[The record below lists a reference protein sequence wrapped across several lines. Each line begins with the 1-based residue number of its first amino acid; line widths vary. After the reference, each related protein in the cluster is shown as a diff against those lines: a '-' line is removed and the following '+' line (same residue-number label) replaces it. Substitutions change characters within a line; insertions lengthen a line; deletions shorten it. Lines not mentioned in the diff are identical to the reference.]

1 MAKLITEEEFEIAV
15 AYLRVLILTSAG
27 KKRRELKPRC
37 LGVISRKPADWEIE
51 SELVWDPPRLTINK
65 TANFIWD
72 TGARKSAVYNID
84 ELSSPASDNRGCDAK
99 GSPGP
104 HGWFVYFR
112 VGEGELGEVLV
123 ALHKEYGGYETE
135 SANKALDA
143 SDEMKCRRVV
153 ARVLRERGIEVSPG
167 HLEEVEEIVPSE
179 YDTITEE
186 EFETAAQFLRVRRKM
201 VEMCNS
207 GEAWFPYIPFFRGWG
222 DDTVPRQTVRW
233 DGTTLTLYDNRG
245 DIASY
250 DTRQMFPV
258 GGSWHPKEDEVELFS
273 GNGRIKPN
281 ACFGVGTFGR
291 VLNLL
296 SEYGVKIMSED
307 GIAEARIAVR
317 NIIALHGI
325 QVRHGKSPK
334 TRDPRGLPGINF
346 PRVKAHVESTRYK
359 EPAPKTET
367 KLEWGDYTALIE
379 AIERADPKRK
389 RKKPTPP
396 PKPKKV
402 REPKPTKV
410 REPKPKKV
418 REPKPKRRIPWDLVL
433 MLAELLLAGVTCYIV
448 STQGPDSP
456 WPFLS
461 GFVCIFVAL
470 FGLAESTKH
479 DDQDE

>member
-1 MAKLITEEEFEIAV
+1 MDKLITAEEFETAV

-27 KKRRELKPRC
+27 KKRQELKPRC
-37 LGVISRKPADWEIE
+37 LGVVSRKPADWEIE

-72 TGARKSAVYNID
+72 PAALKSAVYNID
-84 ELSSPASDNRGCDAK
+84 ELSSPSSGTRGCDAK

-123 ALHKEYGGYETE
+123 ALHKEYGGYENE

-143 SDEMKCRRVV
+143 SDEVKCRRVV
-153 ARVLRERGIEVSPG
+153 ARVLRERGIAVSLG
-167 HLEEVEEIVPSE
+167 HLEGVEEIEPSE

-186 EFETAAQFLRVRRKM
+186 EFETAAQFLRVRSKM

-207 GEAWFPYIPFFRGWG
+207 GEAWFPYIPFFRGWS

-258 GGSWHPKEDEVELFS
+258 GGSWHPKENEVELFS
-273 GNGRIKPN
+273 GNGRIKTN

-307 GIAEARIAVR
+307 GIAEARTAVR
-317 NIIALHGI
+317 NIIALLGI

-334 TRDPRGLPGINF
+334 TRDPRRLPGINS

-396 PKPKKV
+396 PMPEKS
-402 REPKPTKV
+402 EP
-410 REPKPKKV
+410 ES
-418 REPKPKRRIPWDLVL
+418 RRHNLWGWALV
-433 MLAELLLAGVTCYIV
+433 AFELLAIVWICYIYATKGPYSPELGATCAV
-448 STQGPDSP
+448 AALTSTVGIAV
-456 WPFLS
+456 LR
-461 GFVCIFVAL
+461 
-470 FGLAESTKH
+470 ST

>member
-37 LGVISRKPADWEIE
+37 PGVISRKPADWEIE

-84 ELSSPASDNRGCDAK
+84 ELSSPTSDNRGCDAK

-112 VGEGELGEVLV
+112 VGEGNLGEVLV

-153 ARVLRERGIEVSPG
+153 VRVLRERGIEVSPG

-207 GEAWFPYIPFFRGWG
+207 GGAWFPYIPFFRGWG

-307 GIAEARIAVR
+307 GIAEARTAVR
-317 NIIALHGI
+317 NLIALHGI

-346 PRVKAHVESTRYK
+346 PRVK
-359 EPAPKTET
+359 EPEPKTET

-389 RKKPTPP
+389 RKKPTPHL
-396 PKPKKV
+396 KPKKV

-410 REPKPKKV
+410 REPKPK
-418 REPKPKRRIPWDLVL
+418 RRIPWDWGLV
-433 MLAELLLAGVTCYIV
+433 MVELIILGGIAYIW
-448 STQGPDSP
+448 STQGRDHPALVPLSLIGALGAIVGLYVLAALEGEDS
-456 WPFLS
+456 
-461 GFVCIFVAL
+461 
-470 FGLAESTKH
+470 
-479 DDQDE
+479 DE

>member
-1 MAKLITEEEFEIAV
+1 MPPHRGGAPAEWERPAK
-15 AYLRVLILTSAG
+15 
-27 KKRRELKPRC
+27 
-37 LGVISRKPADWEIE
+37 
-51 SELVWDPPRLTINK
+51 LVWDPPLLVIED

-72 TGARKSAVYNID
+72 PAALSTAVYNID
-84 ELSSPASDNRGCDAK
+84 ELSSSPASGTRGCDAK

-104 HGWFVYFR
+104 HGWFVYFH

-123 ALHKEYGGYETE
+123 ALHKEYGGYENE

-143 SDEMKCRRVV
+143 SDEVKCRRVV
-153 ARVLRERGIEVSPG
+153 ARVLRERGIAVSLG
-167 HLEEVEEIVPSE
+167 HLEGVEEIEPSE

-207 GEAWFPYIPFFRGWG
+207 GEAWFPYIPFFRGWS

-233 DGTTLTLYDNRG
+233 DGTTLTLYDKRG
-245 DIASY
+245 DIASFN
-250 DTRQMFPV
+250 TRQMFPV
-258 GGSWHPKEDEVELFS
+258 GGSWRPKDDEVELFS

-291 VLNLL
+291 VLNLI
-296 SEYGVKIMSED
+296 SDYGVKIVSED
-307 GIAEARIAVR
+307 GIAEARTAVR

-334 TRDPRGLPGINF
+334 TRGPRGLPGINF
-346 PRVKAHVESTRYK
+346 HQVKAHVESTRYK
-359 EPAPKTET
+359 EPEPKPRTT
-367 KLEWGDYTALIE
+367 LEWGDYSALIE

-402 REPKPTKV
+402 REP
-410 REPKPKKV
+410 ES
-418 REPKPKRRIPWDLVL
+418 KRHNLWGWTLI
-433 MLAELLLAGVTCYIV
+433 AFELLAIV
-448 STQGPDSP
+448 WICHIYATQGPYSP
-456 WPFLS
+456 EL
-461 GFVCIFVAL
+461 GATCAVAAL
-470 FGLAESTKH
+470 TSTVGIAALRST

>member
-1 MAKLITEEEFEIAV
+1 MAKLITAEEFETAV
-15 AYLRVLILTSAG
+15 AYLRVLILTSVG

-37 LGVISRKPADWEIE
+37 LRIEGTPAEWEIE
-51 SELVWDPPRLTINK
+51 AELVWDPPRLTINK

-72 TGARKSAVYNID
+72 PGALTSAVYNID
-84 ELSSPASDNRGCDAK
+84 ELSSSPASGTHGCDAK

-104 HGWFVYFR
+104 HGQFVYFH
-112 VGEGELGEVLV
+112 VGGGELGEVLV
-123 ALHKEYGGYETE
+123 ALHKEYGGYKTD
-135 SANKALDA
+135 SADKALDA

-153 ARVLRERGIEVSPG
+153 ARVLRERGIEVSPC
-167 HLEEVEEIVPSE
+167 HLEGVEEIEPSE

-207 GEAWFPYIPFFRGWG
+207 GEAWFPSIPFFRGWSDG
-222 DDTVPRQTVRW
+222 TVPGQTVRW
-233 DGTTLTLYDNRG
+233 DGTTLTLKNQRG

-307 GIAEARIAVR
+307 GIAEARTAVR
-317 NIIALHGI
+317 NLIALHGI

-346 PRVKAHVESTRYK
+346 LRVKAHIENTRYK
-359 EPAPKTET
+359 EPEPKTEPKPAPT
-367 KLEWGDYTALIE
+367 LEWGDYSALIE

-389 RKKPTPP
+389 REKPTPP

-402 REPKPTKV
+402 QEP
-410 REPKPKKV
+410 ES
-418 REPKPKRRIPWDLVL
+418 KRRNLWGWALITF
-433 MLAELLLAGVTCYIV
+433 ELLAIVWICYIYA
-448 STQGPDSP
+448 TQGPYSSE
-456 WPFLS
+456 L
-461 GFVCIFVAL
+461 GATCAIAAL
-470 FGLAESTKH
+470 TSAVGIAVLRST

>member
-1 MAKLITEEEFEIAV
+1 MDKLITAEEFETAV
-15 AYLRVLILTSAG
+15 AYLRVLILTSVG
-27 KKRRELKPRC
+27 KERRKLKPRC

-72 TGARKSAVYNID
+72 PAALKSAVYNID
-84 ELSSPASDNRGCDAK
+84 ELSSPTSGTRGCDAK

-104 HGWFVYFR
+104 HGLFVYFR

-123 ALHKEYGGYETE
+123 ALHKEYGGYEAE

-153 ARVLRERGIEVSPG
+153 ARVLRERGIAVPLG
-167 HLEEVEEIVPSE
+167 HLEGVEEIEPSE

-207 GEAWFPYIPFFRGWG
+207 GEAWFPYIPFFRGWS

-233 DGTTLTLYDNRG
+233 DGTTLTLKDRRG
-245 DIASY
+245 DIASFN
-250 DTRQMFPV
+250 TRQMFPV
-258 GGSWHPKEDEVELFS
+258 EGSWRPKEDEVELFN

-307 GIAEARIAVR
+307 GIAEARAAVR
-317 NIIALHGI
+317 NLIALHGI
-325 QVRHGKSPK
+325 QVRHSKNPEPRAS
-334 TRDPRGLPGINF
+334 RGLPGINF

-359 EPAPKTET
+359 EPAPKTEPKT
-367 KLEWGDYTALIE
+367 EPKPGATLEWGDYTALVE
-379 AIERADPKRK
+379 AIERADPK
-389 RKKPTPP
+389 KKHTPP
-396 PKPKKV
+396 PAPKKV
-402 REPKPTKV
+402 QEPQS
-410 REPKPKKV
+410 E
-418 REPKPKRRIPWDLVL
+418 RRAKLYARIILWIIPLVL
-433 MLAELLLAGVTCYIV
+433 LYAGVVSWNEGNPGIFLWASCMVAICVVAYLAIV
-448 STQGPDSP
+448 D
-456 WPFLS
+456 
-461 GFVCIFVAL
+461 V
-470 FGLAESTKH
+470 
-479 DDQDE
+479 